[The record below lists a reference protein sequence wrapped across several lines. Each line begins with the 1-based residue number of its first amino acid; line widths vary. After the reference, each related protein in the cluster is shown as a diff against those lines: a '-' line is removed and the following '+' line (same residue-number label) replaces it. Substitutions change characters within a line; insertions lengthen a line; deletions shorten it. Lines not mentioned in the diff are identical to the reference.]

1 MRRLLALIVAALF
14 VAPFAHAQDKP
25 RIAVIP
31 KGTTHVFWKS
41 VEAGAREA
49 GEELGAE
56 IVWRGPLKE
65 NDRAGQ
71 IQVVQQFVTQGVDGI
86 VIAPLD
92 HKALVGPIRAAK
104 NKGIPVV
111 IIDSALDGTP
121 GEDFV
126 SFVATNNRLG
136 GELGGEHMGKLLNGQ
151 GKIAVLRYQVGS
163 ASTDERETGF
173 LEKVRELSGIE
184 VITDNRYAGATAGE
198 AQTAALNMMDRL
210 RAADGVFTPN
220 ESSTM
225 GMLLALRKEGIAGK
239 KRFVGFDAS
248 PPLVEGLRNGE
259 IDALV
264 VQNPRRM
271 GSEGVRTLIAHLR
284 GEKVEP
290 QIDTGVVL
298 VTKDNLDSEEV
309 KPLIASE

>member
-136 GELGGEHMGKLLNGQ
+136 GELGGEHMGKLFNGQ